1 MSLKKVHDIIK
12 VFSKFNVH
20 QCQLSFAQVGNL
32 WPLYCNIDLYLNIYI
47 AIYIILLNNRVDH
60 PESPLSIVT
69 SLLTE
74 TFERLLSRFSTGKS
88 KILPWG

>member
-47 AIYIILLNNRVDH
+47 AIYIY
-60 PESPLSIVT
+60 
-69 SLLTE
+69 
-74 TFERLLSRFSTGKS
+74 
-88 KILPWG
+88 